1 LISGWFRPEE
11 IAGRKG
17 VHMST
22 FVNRRRTLGPAI
34 AMLAMLAS
42 GGRLAAGQ
50 VEGAASPV
58 PTAGVSSSADS
69 PVPEVQLQQPGTAGQ
84 TAPVTLTLKDAL
96 ERARQ
101 NDPTYLAAVTNA
113 RVAHED
119 RIQAR
124 AVLLPGVTTT
134 TQELLSKGAGILPTG
149 RFVTNDGVHVYR
161 AWGVLH
167 QDLTPNLFTL
177 NGYHRASAAEALAQ
191 AQAEIAARGLVV
203 TVTQYY
209 YGLLVAQ
216 RKYGTAQ
223 QSRDQAE
230 QFFKTSQDLE
240 KGGQA
245 AHADVIKAEIQLQQQ
260 QQALDDARLAMENAR
275 LGLAVLLSP
284 KLDENFT
291 VVDDL
296 DTAPTLPGFAD
307 VRDMAARSN
316 PDLRAA
322 VEALRVARA
331 DVSAARQ
338 SFMPTLS
345 IDADYGIEANQFAL
359 RGPVSGAPPEQ
370 RNLQQDNL
378 GEFVTFNLQFPV
390 WDWGTLRSKLHTS
403 EFRRE
408 QAQVE
413 LSSTQ
418 RKLVTEL
425 YSSYNE
431 AQVSGAAVDRL
442 RRAAELADES
452 LRLTTLR
459 YRAGDATALEVVDAQ
474 TTLAQTR
481 NAYDDGEARYRLALA
496 NLQTLTGT
504 F

>member
-1 LISGWFRPEE
+1 MITPVS
-11 IAGRKG
+11 
-17 VHMST
+17 
-22 FVNRRRTLGPAI
+22 RRRTLGPAI
-34 AMLAMLAS
+34 ALLAMSVS
-42 GGRLAAGQ
+42 GARLAAAQ
-50 VEGAASPV
+50 IED
-58 PTAGVSSSADS
+58 ADS
-69 PVPEVQLQQPGTAGQ
+69 PASTDVQVPEVQLAQPGTDGQ

-101 NDPTYLAAVTNA
+101 NDATYLAAVTNA

-124 AVLLPGVTTT
+124 AALLPAVSTT
-134 TQELLSKGAGILPTG
+134 TQELLTKGGSILPTG

-191 AQAEIAARGLVV
+191 AQSEIAARGLVV
-203 TVTQYY
+203 TVTQSY

-223 QSRDQAE
+223 QTRDQAR

-245 AHADVIKAEIQLQQQ
+245 AHADVIKAQIQLEQQ
-260 QQALDDARLAMENAR
+260 QQAFDDARLVMENAR
-275 LGLAVLLSP
+275 LSLAVLLSS

-296 DTAPTLPGFAD
+296 DTAPALPGFTD

-322 VEALRVARA
+322 VETLRLARA

-345 IDADYGIEANQFAL
+345 IDADYGIEANEFAL
-359 RGPVSGAPPEQ
+359 HGEVSGATGEQ
-370 RNLQQDNL
+370 RALQQNNL

-390 WDWGTLRSKLHTS
+390 WDWGNLRSKLHQS
-403 EFRRE
+403 EFRR
-408 QAQVE
+408 QRAQVE

-418 RKLVTEL
+418 RKLIAEL

-442 RRAAELADES
+442 RHAAELADES
-452 LRLTTLR
+452 LRLATLR

-474 TTLAQTR
+474 NTLAQTR